1 MTLVPFSFSPIRSE
15 EPAREVSSVLPALE
29 SVGAKML
36 RLEEVI
42 IDQLEAVL
50 ESVGAKMLRLEEVII
65 DQLEAVDHVLVEKV
79 AEHMLTCF
87 RSRDPIISLDP
98 IALRPITETEEAARG
113 SVHEAAK
120 AVAARFQCML
130 EDA

>member
-1 MTLVPFSFSPIRSE
+1 VPFSFSPIRSE
-15 EPAREVSSVLPALE
+15 ELAREVSSVLPALE

-42 IDQLEAVL
+42 IDQLEAV
-50 ESVGAKMLRLEEVII
+50 G
-65 DQLEAVDHVLVEKV
+65 HVLVEKV

-98 IALRPITETEEAARG
+98 VALRPITETEEAARG

-120 AVAARFQCML
+120 AVAARFQCLL